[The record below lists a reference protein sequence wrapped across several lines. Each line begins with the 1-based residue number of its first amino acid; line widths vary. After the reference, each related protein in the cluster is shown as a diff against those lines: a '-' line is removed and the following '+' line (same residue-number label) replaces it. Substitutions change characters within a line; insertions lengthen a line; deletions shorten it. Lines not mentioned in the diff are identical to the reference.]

1 MEISIDRRTA
11 TNQAR
16 KIETRKL
23 LLDAAA
29 KVFAR
34 QGYHDTLVSDI
45 VNEAGVGQGTF
56 YRYFKDKREI
66 LERLFEQFVETLL
79 GQFAEMSAHLPQ
91 SFDEYR
97 AASIAALRR
106 VAATAEQ
113 HRELAMF
120 FIREAPGI
128 DRDFDAKV
136 HALYDQFARLA
147 QTYLDHAIAQGFAR
161 PCHSAVA
168 AQSIIGIGVWISHQW
183 WNGRITG
190 LTLDELIVE
199 TVDLAMQGFGV
210 ARPSPVP

>member
-1 MEISIDRRTA
+1 MIDRRTV

-45 VNEAGVGQGTF
+45 VKEAGVGQGTF
-56 YRYFKDKREI
+56 YRYFEDKREI

-79 GQFAEMSAHLPQ
+79 GQFAEMSAHLPKN
-91 SFDEYR
+91 FDEYR
-97 AASIAALRR
+97 AASIAALTR

-113 HRELAMF
+113 QRELAMF
-120 FIREAPGI
+120 FIREAAGI
-128 DRDFDAKV
+128 DRAFDAKV
-136 HALYDQFARLA
+136 HALYDQFATLA
-147 QTYLDHAIAQGFAR
+147 QAYLDHAIAQGFAR
-161 PCHSAVA
+161 PCRSAVA

-199 TVDLAMQGFGV
+199 TVDLAMKGFGIE
-210 ARPSPVP
+210 RPSSSP